1 MIGPLRTAVAAAA
14 LVLLSGC
21 AGFGLQEAKTTAS
34 QGNSFDRALRDGYLE
49 LSQSEF
55 DQGDYI
61 DSDKYAE
68 RSMAAA
74 RGETVQPEAISARD
88 LPGNMVGT
96 LSSAR
101 ARLMAVLAD
110 GAAQSDPIQAAE
122 AQVAFDCWMEQQE
135 ENFQPDDIAACRD
148 RFERSEEHTSE
159 LQSLMRSSY
168 AVFCLKKKKKIRHK

>member
-1 MIGPLRTAVAAAA
+1 
-14 LVLLSGC
+14 
-21 AGFGLQEAKTTAS
+21 
-34 QGNSFDRALRDGYLE
+34 
-49 LSQSEF
+49 
-55 DQGDYI
+55 
-61 DSDKYAE
+61 
-68 RSMAAA
+68 MAAA

-148 RFERSEEHTSE
+148 RFEAAMAILAEEEDRKSTR
-159 LQSLMRSSY
+159 LNSS
-168 AVFCLKKKKKIRHK
+168 H

>member
-1 MIGPLRTAVAAAA
+1 MRISDWSSDVCSSD
-14 LVLLSGC
+14 LV
-21 AGFGLQEAKTTAS
+21 
-34 QGNSFDRALRDGYLE
+34 
-49 LSQSEF
+49 
-55 DQGDYI
+55 

-135 ENFQPDDIAACRD
+135 ENFQIGRASCR
-148 RFERSEEHTSE
+148 ERVC
-159 LQSLMRSSY
+159 QY
-168 AVFCLKKKKKIRHK
+168 V